1 MAEDV
6 EVEIFGQVFRGAA
19 GEASATYIQR
29 LAAHVDERMRSISDS
44 AKTIPLTR
52 VAILAAL
59 NIADD
64 LLKLREDLDQSSHLS
79 NLKTDHLIDLIKK
92 HVDD

>member
-6 EVEIFGQVFRGAA
+6 EVEIFGQVFRIAA
-19 GEASATYIQR
+19 GEASETYIQR
-29 LAAHVDERMRSISDS
+29 LAAYVDERMRTISDS

-52 VAILAAL
+52 VAILTAL

-64 LLKLREDLDQSSHLS
+64 LLKLREQLDQSSDLFNS
-79 NLKTDHLIDLIKK
+79 KTDHLIAL
-92 HVDD
+92 VQNQLDD

>member
-1 MAEDV
+1 MGGDP
-6 EVEIFGQVFRGAA
+6 A
-19 GEASATYIQR
+19 GHVRQPTLDRLCLRQR
-29 LAAHVDERMRSISDS
+29 LAEHVDERMRAISDTS
-44 AKTIPLTR
+44 KTMPLTR

-64 LLKLREDLDQSSHLS
+64 LLKLREHLDQSSHLS